1 MDRPPRYPAM
11 LDLAGRSCL
20 VVGGG
25 GVAVRKVA
33 GLLDAGARVVVVAPA
48 LHPDLSARLSPP
60 DLIWDEREV
69 GFRDLDDL
77 LGSSPGGQP
86 GWRLV
91 VAATDQPDLNAAIAE
106 AADRRGMW
114 ANDVTDAGGGP
125 LAVPAVHRR
134 GPVTLAVA
142 TGGLSPGAAAW
153 LRDALAEAID
163 PAVVEAL
170 KLLAE
175 VIAEQGAA
183 TGASAGARAAVT
195 GHTGGATGRLDWRW
209 LVDSGML
216 EDIRHGRRAR
226 AKERLQ
232 ACLS

>member
-1 MDRPPRYPAM
+1 VAS
-11 LDLAGRSCL
+11 LL
-20 VVGGG
+20 V
-25 GVAVRKVA
+25 
-33 GLLDAGARVVVVAPA
+33 AGARIVVVAPT
-48 LHPDLSARLSPP
+48 LHPDLSARLSHP
-60 DLIWDEREV
+60 DLTWEAREV
-69 GFRDLDDL
+69 DLPGLDEL
-77 LGSSPGGQP
+77 LGASPAGPP

-91 VAATDQPDLNAAIAE
+91 VAATDRPDLNAAIAE
-106 AADRRGMW
+106 TADRRGIW
-114 ANDVTDAGGGP
+114 TNDVTDGGGGP

-163 PAVVEAL
+163 PAVVGAL
-170 KLLAE
+170 ELLAE
-175 VIAEQGAA
+175 VLAEQGAA
-183 TGASAGARAAVT
+183 TGAGTAVT
-195 GHTGGATGRLDWRW
+195 GHTEGATGRLDWRW